1 MASKNSDSIKGG
13 SKEYNTRGK
22 LEQSLKSQRVFMIDQ
37 KNAKDKS
44 RDPKSFTSREDKR
57 EHIPGN
63 KISSSNQ
70 NQNQI

>member
-1 MASKNSDSIKGG
+1 
-13 SKEYNTRGK
+13 
-22 LEQSLKSQRVFMIDQ
+22 MIDQ